1 MAIKRLNKNDI
12 IRGRI
17 FDTIASVYG
26 GSVLGFYEGK
36 LRIEIVN
43 EETGEIVQFSVAPTI
58 HKAFVDEEECDPYV
72 DVDTRIAEYQASL
85 KKNEEKEP
93 KKKKSKPATVKKEVV
108 KKETVPTKVIV
119 EEFNFDEPVAEVKT
133 TAPVSLDEQSKLDAL
148 MAELGF

>member
-17 FDTIASVYG
+17 FDTIANVYG

-43 EETGEIVQFSVAPTI
+43 EETGEIIQFSVAPTI
-58 HKAFVDEEECDPYV
+58 HKSLVDEEECDKYV

-93 KKKKSKPATVKKEVV
+93 KKKKPAVKKKEVV
-108 KKETVPTKVIV
+108 KKETAPAEVMV
-119 EEFNFDEPVAEVKT
+119 EEFNFDEPVAKPKT
-133 TAPVSLDEQSKLDAL
+133 TAPVSLDEQNKLDAL